1 MFNKLLLNKKNN
13 LFYIQSI
20 LFILLPPLL
29 ITGPFLS
36 DLAVSII
43 AIFFLITLFKKK
55 ELNFLNNNLFKV
67 FLIFWIYLI
76 LNSLLQN
83 QNLDSLRISF
93 FHIRFGLFSFAI
105 FYILKN
111 EPKLLKYFFYSLL
124 ISMTALFIDGLIQF
138 FFEKNLFLVVM

>member
-43 AIFFLITLFKKK
+43 AIFFLITLFKK
-55 ELNFLNNNLFKV
+55 
-67 FLIFWIYLI
+67 
-76 LNSLLQN
+76 
-83 QNLDSLRISF
+83 RIK
-93 FHIRFGLFSFAI
+93 L
-105 FYILKN
+105 
-111 EPKLLKYFFYSLL
+111 PK
-124 ISMTALFIDGLIQF
+124 Q
-138 FFEKNLFLVVM
+138 